1 MSMQSAV
8 QPPISIRHHLRPG
21 DIGAII
27 HQHGILYAEEY
38 GFDHTF
44 EPYVAVPLSE
54 FVQAQGDWDRIWI
67 AERGEQMVGTI
78 AIVSVSDQVAQ
89 LRWFLVHPDARGIG
103 LGKRLV
109 QDAVDFSRACR
120 YQSVFLWTVNILPV
134 ATHLYRSVGFQKT
147 EETAHRMWGVD
158 LIEERYDLILFPS
171 K

>member
-1 MSMQSAV
+1 MSIQSEA
-8 QPPISIRHHLRPG
+8 QPAISIRHHFKPG
-21 DIGAII
+21 DIGTII

-44 EPYVAVPLSE
+44 DPYVAVPLSE
-54 FVQAQGDWDRIWI
+54 FAQAQGDRDRIWI
-67 AERGEQMVGTI
+67 AEKGEKVVGTI
-78 AIVSVSDQVAQ
+78 AIVSVSERVAQ
-89 LRWFLVHPDARGIG
+89 LRWLLVHPDARGIG

-147 EETAHRMWGVD
+147 EERTHGIWGVD
-158 LIEERYDLILFPS
+158 LTEERYELTLFPS
-171 K
+171 E